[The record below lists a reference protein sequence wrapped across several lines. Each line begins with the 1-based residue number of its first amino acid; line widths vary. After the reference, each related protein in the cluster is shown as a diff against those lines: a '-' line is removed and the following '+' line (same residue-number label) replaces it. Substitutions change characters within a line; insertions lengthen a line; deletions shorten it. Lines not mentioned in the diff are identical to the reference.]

1 MNIKFD
7 ATNSKN
13 RWEITDEKI
22 LYKGKEILLSE
33 ITYVSHHACK
43 ESFADG
49 RIFIGCGNGFFA
61 PSYSLY
67 YKEQEIEQGE
77 MVAEFLFR
85 LIGNEQE
92 ADNILKQSENR
103 RKKSVI
109 KAAENEL
116 RTKEFKKRCTVC
128 GNVFCYTWDDLQ
140 KNKELNRK
148 ENLNLVASLAGGLS
162 GNYAAGAVLAQ
173 TADQAK
179 SQIIDYEKCPS
190 CGSRDLADI
199 TDEEIEQ
206 SKNPQNSQSISV
218 VDELK
223 NFKELL
229 DSGII
234 TQEEFD
240 AKKKQLLGL

>member
-7 ATNSKN
+7 AANSKN

-85 LIGNEQE
+85 LIGNKQE
-92 ADNILKQSENR
+92 ADNILKQSES
-103 RKKSVI
+103 RKKKSEI
-109 KAAENEL
+109 KAAEKEL
-116 RTKEFKKRCTVC
+116 RTKEFKKRCRVC
-128 GNVFCYTWDDLQ
+128 GNIFIYHSITAHKLH
-140 KNKELNRK
+140 NR
-148 ENLNLVASLAGGLS
+148 NA
-162 GNYAAGAVLAQ
+162 
-173 TADQAK
+173 
-179 SQIIDYEKCPS
+179 
-190 CGSRDLADI
+190 
-199 TDEEIEQ
+199 
-206 SKNPQNSQSISV
+206 
-218 VDELK
+218 
-223 NFKELL
+223 
-229 DSGII
+229 
-234 TQEEFD
+234 
-240 AKKKQLLGL
+240 